1 MSTLALI
8 VAMARN
14 RVIGKDNTLPWH
26 LPEDLQHFKRTTLGA
41 PIIMGRRTWDSIGR
55 PLPGR
60 RNIVV
65 SRQPDWLA
73 QAYYL
78 LGRSDSPFAQ
88 LLAWQCF
95 VYSAALIDSSW

>member
-55 PLPGR
+55 PLPDR
-60 RNIVV
+60 DRKSVV
-65 SRQPDWLA
+65 
-73 QAYYL
+73 
-78 LGRSDSPFAQ
+78 
-88 LLAWQCF
+88 
-95 VYSAALIDSSW
+95 